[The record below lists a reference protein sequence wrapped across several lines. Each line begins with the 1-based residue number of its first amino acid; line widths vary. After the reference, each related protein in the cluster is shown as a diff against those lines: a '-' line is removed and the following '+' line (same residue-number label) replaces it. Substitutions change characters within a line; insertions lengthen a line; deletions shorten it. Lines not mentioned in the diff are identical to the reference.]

1 MFSLL
6 NQLRFELGRASGA
19 HNSNINGDLVEESN
33 GVPFEFFN
41 GINPSLRYVYQWLS
55 FTGFGRS
62 PLLDIEDKYT
72 EPAVVVPVYLPEP
85 VLMKIER
92 V

>member
-1 MFSLL
+1 MF
-6 NQLRFELGRASGA
+6 
-19 HNSNINGDLVEESN
+19 
-33 GVPFEFFN
+33 
-41 GINPSLRYVYQWLS
+41 SLRYVYQWLS

-72 EPAVVVPVYLPEP
+72 DPPIVPVPVQVPVTVPVYLYEP
-85 VLMKIER
+85 VPVEIER

>member
-6 NQLRFELGRASGA
+6 K
-19 HNSNINGDLVEESN
+19 
-33 GVPFEFFN
+33 
-41 GINPSLRYVYQWLS
+41 PSLRYVYQWLS
-55 FTGFGRS
+55 FTGFGRN

-72 EPAVVVPVYLPEP
+72 DPTIAPLPVYPVPVE
-85 VLMKIER
+85 IEQ

>member
-1 MFSLL
+1 MQEKNTFYNMFSPLT
-6 NQLRFELGRASGA
+6 
-19 HNSNINGDLVEESN
+19 
-33 GVPFEFFN
+33 
-41 GINPSLRYVYQWLS
+41 PSLRYIYQWLS

-72 EPAVVVPVYLPEP
+72 EPVVAHVSVPVHP
-85 VLMKIER
+85 VPNEIDR